1 MMGIRKGD
9 FMNWKIHLC
18 FMNMKRRKVR
28 TVLTV
33 LGAAIGVVSLV
44 SLLAIGI
51 GVKKELIG
59 SMLAS
64 ESVNKITITGENY
77 GRNKEK
83 MLTDSTIERISEFSN
98 VADCYGCYEAFVNM
112 EYGRYVYWGYVTGIP
127 EEKLDALK
135 LKSGD
140 ITGSASGVKPDL
152 IFGGNMASMFFDQNT
167 GETFAD
173 IEGKKADAFIGERLK
188 TVFVDSEENV
198 SARLKVAAVTDGGD
212 YDESSQQ
219 IYCNIDTL
227 IRMLKRN
234 SSDGKIAGQPVDADG
249 NAYKD
254 FIYSS
259 AVVTVDSIDNVD
271 AVVKRLQDMG
281 FQTQNSKEYLDMI
294 KKNVKMIQILLGVVG
309 MIALV
314 VAVIGISNTM
324 TTSVFDRVN
333 EIGILKVLGCDPDE
347 LRQVFLFE
355 AGLLGLLGGVA
366 GVLVSVFVKTLIN
379 KVAVWAFSVS
389 AGVDI
394 AVMPWWLGLGAIAGS
409 AVLGILAGYF
419 PARWASR
426 LKPIDAVGRI

>member
-1 MMGIRKGD
+1 
-9 FMNWKIHLC
+9 MNWKIHLC
-18 FMNMKRRKVR
+18 FMNMKRRKIR

-33 LGAAIGVVSLV
+33 LGAAIGVISLV

-64 ESVNKITITGENY
+64 ESVNKITITGESS

-83 MLTDSTIERISEFSN
+83 MLTDATIERISEFNN
-98 VADCYGCYEAFVNM
+98 VADCYGRYEVFVNM
-112 EYGRYVYWGYVTGIP
+112 ECGRYVYWGYITGIP
-127 EEKLDALK
+127 EKELNALK
-135 LKSGD
+135 LKNGDMPQSGSE
-140 ITGSASGVKPDL
+140 IKPDL
-152 IFGGNMASMFFDQNT
+152 IFGSNIASMFFDEKT
-167 GETFAD
+167 GATY
-173 IEGKKADAFIGERLK
+173 ADAEKKKSDSFIGERIK
-188 TVFVDSEENV
+188 TTFVDSEGTAG
-198 SARLKVAAVTDGGD
+198 ARLKVTATTGSGD

-219 IYCNIDTL
+219 IYCNIDSL
-227 IRMLKRN
+227 IRLLKRN
-234 SSDGKIAGQPVDADG
+234 SSDGSIAGQPVDADG
-249 NAYKD
+249 RAYRD

-259 AVVTVDSIDNVD
+259 AVVTVDSMDNVD

-281 FQTQNSKEYLDMI
+281 FQTENSKEYLDMI

-324 TTSVFDRVN
+324 TTSVFDRIN

-355 AGLLGLLGGVA
+355 AGFMGFLGGVA
-366 GVLVSVFVKTLIN
+366 GVMVSFFVKALIN

-389 AGVDI
+389 KGVDI
-394 AVMPWWLGLGAIAGS
+394 AVMPWWLWVGAIAGS
-409 AVLGILAGYF
+409 TLLGILAGYF
-419 PARWASR
+419 PARWASK
-426 LKPIDAVGRI
+426 LKPAEAVGRI

>member
-1 MMGIRKGD
+1 
-9 FMNWKIHLC
+9 MNWKIHLC

-140 ITGSASGVKPDL
+140 IAGSASGVKPDL

-188 TVFVDSEENV
+188 TVLVDSEENV

-259 AVVTVDSIDNVD
+259 AVVTVDSIVNVD
-271 AVVKRLQDMG
+271 AVVKRLQDLG
-281 FQTQNSKEYLDMI
+281 IQTQNS
-294 KKNVKMIQILLGVVG
+294 
-309 MIALV
+309 
-314 VAVIGISNTM
+314 
-324 TTSVFDRVN
+324 
-333 EIGILKVLGCDPDE
+333 
-347 LRQVFLFE
+347 
-355 AGLLGLLGGVA
+355 
-366 GVLVSVFVKTLIN
+366 
-379 KVAVWAFSVS
+379 
-389 AGVDI
+389 
-394 AVMPWWLGLGAIAGS
+394 
-409 AVLGILAGYF
+409 
-419 PARWASR
+419 
-426 LKPIDAVGRI
+426 

>member
-1 MMGIRKGD
+1 
-9 FMNWKIHLC
+9 
-18 FMNMKRRKVR
+18 
-28 TVLTV
+28 
-33 LGAAIGVVSLV
+33 
-44 SLLAIGI
+44 
-51 GVKKELIG
+51 
-59 SMLAS
+59 
-64 ESVNKITITGENY
+64 
-77 GRNKEK
+77 
-83 MLTDSTIERISEFSN
+83 
-98 VADCYGCYEAFVNM
+98 
-112 EYGRYVYWGYVTGIP
+112 
-127 EEKLDALK
+127 
-135 LKSGD
+135 
-140 ITGSASGVKPDL
+140 
-152 IFGGNMASMFFDQNT
+152 MASMFFDQNT

-294 KKNVKMIQILLGVVG
+294 KRNVKMIQILLGVVG

-355 AGLLGLLGGVA
+355 AGLLGLLGGV
-366 GVLVSVFVKTLIN
+366 GMRC
-379 KVAVWAFSVS
+379 
-389 AGVDI
+389 G
-394 AVMPWWLGLGAIAGS
+394 
-409 AVLGILAGYF
+409 
-419 PARWASR
+419 
-426 LKPIDAVGRI
+426 